1 MEDYKPNSRLSKEK
15 KEEEQKPKEK
25 KVEKVIQGTARQKKK
40 SKVSSILADDVK
52 NVKDYILLDVL
63 VPAFKNAITDIVKN
77 GCDMLIWGEVRHD
90 KKKHCKTSR
99 ISYSD
104 YYDRDRRDSRDYRSA
119 RSGYDFDDII
129 LDTKAEGLEV
139 LDSLE
144 DVIEKYDQASVAD
157 LYDLVGLSGNYTDY
171 KYGWKNLRSADV
183 VRTRDG
189 DYILKL
195 PRAVALD

>member
-90 KKKHCKTSR
+90 RKKHAKTSR